1 MKITLTPDELARF
14 VKWTNISLGS
24 AGVLPIAFSVERDD
38 IAIELT
44 EQQITQLHIDLNY
57 IDVAR
62 YVKRNTEQLRV
73 MIQEITADENR
84 VKKL

>member
-1 MKITLTPDELARF
+1 MNLTPDELERF

-24 AGVLPIAFSVERDD
+24 AGVLPVSFSFERDGTF
-38 IAIELT
+38 IELT
-44 EQQITQLHIDLNY
+44 EQQVTQLHIDLNY

-84 VKKL
+84 VKKP